1 MRLVKNNPLILFLLV
16 SFLFWIVIVS
26 INPFPT
32 ASLEGTYTDH
42 LNYETAAWFFL
53 QKGFDVFRTPLGELV
68 QNCHALHPHATWG
81 ELPYDKTLGN
91 LLFFMPFGAINNLG
105 ILPEAVANK
114 LLVCLLILIAHIAI
128 YYFVDELRNRHATLA
143 IKATLSTIF
152 YLSLLHWS
160 ANGLSDTISIL
171 FIILTIRFLR
181 EKRNILG
188 LLCYVMSV
196 FMHYRALY
204 LFPLGIYALVNLYK
218 ERKLSLTS
226 LLRANTATKIIYSFT
241 IIIVALTIYTA
252 WLSFIEFP
260 YARVINEVFISS
272 GRVAHNPLNPEFF
285 SAALAIPVLAM
296 TGLAV
301 FYLVRERELLTAPTI
316 AVAFL
321 SFSLL
326 PFFQTWYPLFLFPIP
341 LIPNEERSRWV
352 TLSWLLLTAL
362 ILVVPLYS
370 LGWIPETVA
379 KWLEAL

>member
-1 MRLVKNNPLILFLLV
+1 MRLVKNNPLILVLLV

-42 LNYETAAWFFL
+42 LNYETSAWFFL
-53 QKGFDVFRTPLGELV
+53 QKGFNVFRVPMGELAAT
-68 QNCHALHPHATWG
+68 CHALRPHVTWV

-91 LLFFMPFGAINNLG
+91 LLLFMPFGAINNLG
-105 ILPEAVANK
+105 ILPEAVVNK
-114 LLVCLLILIAHIAI
+114 LLVCLLILIAHIAV
-128 YYFVDELRNRHATLA
+128 YYFVDELRNRHVTLA

-152 YLSLLHWS
+152 YLSLIHWS

-218 ERKLSLTS
+218 EGKLSLTS
-226 LLRANTATKIIYSFT
+226 LLRSNTATKIIYSFT
-241 IIIVALTIYTA
+241 IIIGALTIYTA
-252 WLSFIEFP
+252 YLSFIEFP

-272 GRVAHNPLNPEFF
+272 GAIAHNPLNPEFF
-285 SAALAIPVLAM
+285 SPALAIPVLVI
-296 TGLAV
+296 TGLAI
-301 FYLVRERELLTAPTI
+301 FYLVKERELLI
-316 AVAFL
+316 ASIITVAFL

-326 PFFQTWYPLFLFPIP
+326 PFFQIWYPLFLFPIP
-341 LIPNEERSRWV
+341 LIPSEERSRWV
-352 TLSWLLLTAL
+352 TFSWLLLTAL

-370 LGWIPETVA
+370 LGWIPETVS